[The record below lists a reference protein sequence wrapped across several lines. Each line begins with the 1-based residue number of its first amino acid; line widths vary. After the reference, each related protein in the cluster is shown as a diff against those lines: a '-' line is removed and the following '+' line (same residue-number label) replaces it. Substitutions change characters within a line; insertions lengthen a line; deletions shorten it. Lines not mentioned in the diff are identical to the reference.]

1 MKMLAAALAI
11 ASATLATPAMASFI
25 VDTGTPVATPASLQ
39 YVLDSRQSL
48 AGFFTLNSATTISS
62 VEGFING
69 SGSAGTVSI
78 YYNSTFFFGP
88 PVYSAN
94 FTTSGPGSSW
104 QGVYGQNWALGAGTY
119 WAAFSS
125 TGFNSMLNT
134 APNPLSDY
142 AFTNA
147 GSWYSYPALNV
158 GIRIADATTAAVPEP
173 ATWAM
178 LLFGFAGIGTVMR
191 RRRTA
196 RTIVA
201 A

>member
-1 MKMLAAALAI
+1 MKKLALALAF
-11 ASATLATPAMASFI
+11 ASVTLATPAMASFV
-25 VDTGTPVATPASLQ
+25 VDTGTPVATPASLR
-39 YVLDSRQSL
+39 YVLDSGQSL
-48 AGFFTLNSATTISS
+48 AGFFTLNSATTIRS

-104 QGVYGQNWALGAGTY
+104 QGVYGQNWALGAGSY

-134 APNPLSDY
+134 APSPLSNY
-142 AFTNA
+142 AFTNL
-147 GSWYSYPALNV
+147 GSWYSFPALNA

-178 LLFGFAGIGTVMR
+178 LLFGFAGIGTMMR
-191 RRRTA
+191 RRQTVRATITA
-196 RTIVA
+196 
-201 A
+201 